1 MSDEVIEPGMH
12 HSTAEGEIPTELRSE
27 AQSLKAGSVGV
38 IGVVFLVVTGAAPIA
53 AMLFNGPLAV
63 LGAGWAAP
71 AAFIL
76 TLIGLVV
83 FTVGYVQMARRVN
96 AAGGFYTF
104 ISHGLGRVLGLAAAG
119 TVMFAYVMFACQQQ
133 GVSGYWL
140 STTFDNWFGVSIPG
154 WILVYVAILITVGI
168 SYFEVKIT
176 ARILGVALCAEVLML
191 TIFGL
196 VVLFK
201 GGAHGISLA
210 PLNPA
215 KVFSSDNTAKAVFG
229 SAAAGIALFGA
240 YFSWTGFEMAPN
252 YAEESKHPART
263 VGPATYGSVIGVGI
277 LYIFVMWMFVEG
289 WGQQHVSHE
298 IAVQLGTVPNQTLP
312 HEYGSAFYPLTD
324 QFVGHWMTIIF
335 EGLIITSSFAAG
347 IAFYSTASRYVF
359 SMSRESILPSFLG
372 KTRPG
377 AQNPWRASLA
387 VGVVMV
393 VYCTLFILSDHSTL
407 AQLTKTSTYGALM
420 GVFALLAIQ
429 GICCIAIIWYFWSQA
444 RDGFHWWKTVIAP
457 ILGCGAMIF
466 GCQQMLKNLGALAGG
481 EPLFVRS
488 IPWVSLAIFVFGFCV
503 ALYWRSQKKDRY
515 EAIGRFVD
523 VNVEGDLSSESPSGD
538 EPAVASA
545 G

>member
-1 MSDEVIEPGMH
+1 MSDEYSEPGMH
-12 HSTAEGEIPTELRSE
+12 HSVAEGEIPTELRAE
-27 AQSLKAGSVGV
+27 DQRLKAGSVGV
-38 IGVVFLVVTGAAPIA
+38 IGVIFLVVTGAAPIA

-71 AAFIL
+71 GAFIL
-76 TLIGLVV
+76 TLLGLVV
-83 FTVGYVQMARRVN
+83 FSVAYVQMARRVN

-104 ISHGLGRVLGLAAAG
+104 ISHGLGKVLGLAAAC

-154 WILVYVAILITVGI
+154 WILVFVAIAITVGI

-191 TIFGL
+191 TILGVVIL
-196 VVLFK
+196 VK
-201 GGAHGISLA
+201 GGANGISFA

-215 KVFSSDNTAKAVFG
+215 KVFDGEANSATAVFG

-289 WGQQHVSHE
+289 WGAEHVSH
-298 IAVQLGTVPNQTLP
+298 AVALQYGAVPGHALP
-312 HEYGSAFYPLTD
+312 HEYGSAFYPITD
-324 QFVGHWMTIIF
+324 RYVGHWMTIIY
-335 EGLIITSSFAAG
+335 EALIITSSFAAG

-359 SMSRESILPSFLG
+359 SMARENILPGVLG
-372 KTRPG
+372 KTRAG

-393 VYCTLFILSDHSTL
+393 VYCTLFILSDSSTL

-429 GICCIAIIWYFWSQA
+429 AICCIAIIWFFWKEA
-444 RDGFHWWKTVIAP
+444 TDGFHWWKTVIAP
-457 ILGCGAMIF
+457 IIGCAAMIF
-466 GCQQMLKNLGALAGG
+466 GCQQMLANLGALAGG
-481 EPLFVRS
+481 EPLFVRL
-488 IPWVSLAIFVFGFCV
+488 IPWVSLAIFSFGFVV
-503 ALYWRSQKKDRY
+503 ALYWRANRKDRY

-523 VNVEGDLSSESPSGD
+523 VNVEGDLSVEG
-538 EPAVASA
+538 ETAVASA
-545 G
+545 R

>member
-1 MSDEVIEPGMH
+1 MSDEVNEPGMH
-12 HSTAEGEIPTELRSE
+12 HATAEGEVPTEMRT
-27 AQSLKAGSVGV
+27 ADQSLKAGSVGV

-53 AMLFNGPLAV
+53 AMLFNGPLTV

-71 AAFIL
+71 ASFIL

-104 ISHGLGRVLGLAAAG
+104 ISHGLGKVLGLASAC

-154 WILVYVAILITVGI
+154 WLLVFVAIAITVGI

-176 ARILGVALCAEVLML
+176 ARILGVALCAEVIML
-191 TIFGL
+191 TILGIVIL
-196 VVLFK
+196 LK
-201 GGAHGISLA
+201 GGANGISLE
-210 PLNPA
+210 PLNPV
-215 KVFSSDNTAKAVFG
+215 KVFDGNANSATAVFG

-252 YAEESKHPART
+252 YAEESRHPART

-289 WGQQHVSHE
+289 WGTEHVSH
-298 IAVQLGTVPNQTLP
+298 AVALQLGAVPGHALP
-312 HEYGSAFYPLTD
+312 NEYGSAFYPVTD
-324 QFVGHWMTIIF
+324 RYVGHWMTIIY

-359 SMSRESILPSFLG
+359 SMAREDILPSFLG
-372 KTRPG
+372 KTREG

-387 VGVVMV
+387 VGCVMV
-393 VYCTLFILSDHSTL
+393 VYCTLFILSDSSTL

-429 GICCIAIIWYFWSQA
+429 GVCCIAIIWFFWKHA
-444 RDGFHWWKTVIAP
+444 TDGFHWWKTVIAP
-457 ILGCGAMIF
+457 ILGCAAMIF
-466 GCQQMLKNLGALAGG
+466 GCQQMLANLGALAGG
-481 EPLFVRS
+481 EPLFVKL
-488 IPWVSLAIFVFGFCV
+488 IPWVSLAIFSFGFV
-503 ALYWRSQKKDRY
+503 LALYWRSQKKDRY

-523 VNVEGDLSSESPSGD
+523 INVEGELPAGRAGD